1 MAIIKK
7 SEFENMS
14 EQVLQEKLVDL
25 KKELMKA
32 NSQRYAGTPPENP
45 GRVRE
50 VRKTIARIYTKLS
63 QKQQE
68 AKKVTKTE
76 KKEETKIKTFPKK
89 GKGVK
94 PKA

>member
-7 SEFENMS
+7 SEFENMN
-14 EQVLQEKLVDL
+14 EQTLQEKLIDL
-25 KKELMKA
+25 KKELMKF
-32 NSQRYAGTPPENP
+32 NSQRYSGTPPENP

-68 AKKVTKTE
+68 IKVNKTENKGKTKT
-76 KKEETKIKTFPKK
+76 KTIDKK

-94 PKA
+94 SKA